1 MDRMCLVEILLFHNP
16 QLDGKEYQKELLME
30 IQVEIIRITHVLI
43 PRTKLM
49 NLHGGLLNLEEDLK

>member
-30 IQVEIIRITHVLI
+30 IQVEIIRITHVLTL
-43 PRTKLM
+43 RTKLM
-49 NLHGGLLNLEEDLK
+49 NQHGGQLDLEEDLK